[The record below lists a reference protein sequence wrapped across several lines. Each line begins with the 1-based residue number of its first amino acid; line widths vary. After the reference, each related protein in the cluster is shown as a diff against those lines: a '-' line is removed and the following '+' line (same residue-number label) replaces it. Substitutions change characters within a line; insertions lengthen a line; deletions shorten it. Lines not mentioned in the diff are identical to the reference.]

1 MKVLFGTGIVYFNNL
16 NDLLMNEENF
26 EYLSNNLKCLGFG
39 EDLNVVLKEELQ
51 KHQSE
56 FRLTHITVFGK
67 DDLQSIL
74 HFRKSHINEMYF
86 FDKYYL
92 HLRKHDEPGELVQP
106 FYIYKGKGIT
116 CKEGYNLL
124 CGRAINK
131 DLTDKEGEV
140 YNAWLQLDLSVREN
154 ESYKIKQYNQTYGFE
169 LIGSLSRLPIQELS
183 DANDRERLIRSLE
196 KGNLQPVTFIINS
209 QDIRMWIAANPR
221 FKSINVYDSNR
232 QLVKEFTQVFRPI
245 NDIPAQKD
253 GKGCIGNDQK
263 TGEENKQDK
272 RADPKPDKGIKT
284 LVPGQERAKRKRIS
298 I

>member
-1 MKVLFGTGIVYFNNL
+1 
-16 NDLLMNEENF
+16 MNEENF
-26 EYLSNNLKCLGFG
+26 EYLSNNLKYLGFG

-51 KHQSE
+51 KQQTE

-67 DDLQSIL
+67 DDLESIL

-92 HLRKHDEPGELVQP
+92 HLRKHDEPSELVQP

-131 DLTDKEGEV
+131 DLTNKEGEV
-140 YNAWLQLDLSVREN
+140 YNAWLQLDLSAREN
-154 ESYKIKQYNQTYGFE
+154 ESYKIKQYHQNYGFE
-169 LIGSLSRLPIQELS
+169 LIKSLSRLPIQELA

-196 KGNLQPVTFIINS
+196 KGNLQPVTFLKNNQEIK
-209 QDIRMWIAANPR
+209 MWIAANPR
-221 FKSINVYDSNR
+221 FKSINVYDGNR
-232 QLVKEFTQVFRPI
+232 QLVKEFTTAFQSADEI
-245 NDIPAQKD
+245 QLQKD
-253 GKGCIGNDQK
+253 REGSQSNDQQGREK
-263 TGEENKQDK
+263 NDSGSGT
-272 RADPKPDKGIKT
+272 DPRSEIGIKPM
-284 LVPGQERAKRKRIS
+284 VPGQERAKRRRIS